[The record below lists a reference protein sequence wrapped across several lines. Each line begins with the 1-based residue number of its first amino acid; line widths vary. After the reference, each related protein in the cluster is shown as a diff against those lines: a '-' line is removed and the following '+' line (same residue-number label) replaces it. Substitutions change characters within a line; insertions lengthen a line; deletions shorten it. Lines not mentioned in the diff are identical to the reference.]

1 MTTVGTTRTT
11 LIATLALS
19 LACIFAF
26 GTTSAAASERFS
38 EHRGNF
44 RVVVRGGYHGSYHGS
59 YHSGYQEYCA
69 PPVEYCVQKEWVPGY
84 YETVTQH
91 VLVCAEQI
99 EHRYFEPVY
108 ETRCDPCGRHIQVC
122 VRPGYYKDFC
132 TPARYEDR
140 CVKVF
145 HEGFYREV
153 AQY

>member
-1 MTTVGTTRTT
+1 MTTFGTPRTT
-11 LIATLALS
+11 LIATLALG

-26 GTTSAAASERFS
+26 GTTNAAASERNGGG
-38 EHRGNF
+38 HRGN
-44 RVVVRGGYHGSYHGS
+44 VQITYRGGYHG
-59 YHSGYQEYCA
+59 GYGGHQQYCE
-69 PPVEYCVQKEWVPGY
+69 PPKVYCVQREWVPGC
-84 YETVTQH
+84 YETVTEH
-91 VLVCAEQI
+91 VLVCPERI

-108 ETRCDPCGRHIQVC
+108 ETRCDPCGKHVTVC

-140 CVKVF
+140 CVKVW